1 MNLPKARFLLCQTIF
16 NMYNLKDKVAIV
28 TGSGRHKGIGEAI
41 VLRLAG
47 EGCSIVISDIGHAKG
62 KEFAAEHIGAAG
74 EMNEIAD
81 ACKKMGVKVIAI
93 PCDVRSESDCEN
105 LMAKTVEIFGKI
117 DILVNNAGVGYIMEP
132 FTEFK
137 ESSWD
142 AVLGVNLKGAFLCSK
157 HAAVQMQQQET
168 GGSIINIASQAA
180 KSGFPFAAAYTASK
194 HGLLGLTRS
203 NAVELGKYKIRVN
216 AVCPNHITTGL
227 GDWQN
232 KFFSEKLG
240 MDYDTYLKAIVD
252 KNPLGRTGV
261 VNDIAKAVAFLC
273 SDEASYITGEAMNVT
288 GGEEYH

>member
-1 MNLPKARFLLCQTIF
+1 
-16 NMYNLKDKVAIV
+16 MYNLKGKTAVV
-28 TGSGRHKGIGEAI
+28 TGSGRHKGIGEAV
-41 VLRLAG
+41 VLRLAA
-47 EGCSIVISDIGHAKG
+47 EGCNIVVSDIGAAKG
-62 KEFAAEHIGAAG
+62 NEFAAEHIGATH
-74 EMNEIAD
+74 EMNEIAE
-81 ACKKMGVKVIAI
+81 ACRQLSAKVITV

-105 LMAKTVEIFGKI
+105 LMTKTVAAFGSI

-137 ESSWD
+137 ETSWD

-157 HAAVQMQQQET
+157 HAAIQMQKQAR
-168 GGSIINIASQAA
+168 GGSIVNIASQAA

-194 HGLLGLTRS
+194 HGLVGLTRS

-227 GDWQN
+227 GNWQN

-240 MDYDTYLKAIVD
+240 LDYDTYLKAIVD
-252 KNPLGRTGV
+252 KNPLGRTGQV
-261 VNDIAKAVAFLC
+261 DDIAKAVAFLC
-273 SDEASYITGEAMNVT
+273 SDEASYITGEAMNVS

>member
-1 MNLPKARFLLCQTIF
+1 MLDQNYTPKRFIGS
-16 NMYNLKDKVAIV
+16 VAVI

-41 VLRLAG
+41 ALKLAS
-47 EGCSIVISDIGHAKG
+47 EGCNIVISDIGSAKG
-62 KEFAAEHIGAAG
+62 VEFAEEHIGATD
-74 EMNEIAD
+74 EMQEIAT
-81 ACKKMGVKVIAI
+81 ACEKMGVEVLVIL
-93 PCDVRSESDCEN
+93 CDVRNEADCAN
-105 LMAKTVEIFGKI
+105 LMLQTIKKFGKI
-117 DILVNNAGVGYIMEP
+117 DILINNAGVGYIMEE

-142 AVLGVNLKGAFLCSK
+142 TVLDVNLKGAFLCSK
-157 HAAVQMQQQET
+157 HAAIQMKLQAT
-168 GGSIINIASQAA
+168 GGAIVNIASQAA

-194 HGLLGLTRS
+194 HGLIGLTRS

-240 MDYDTYLKAIVD
+240 KDYDSYLQSIID
-252 KNPLGRTGV
+252 KNPLGRTGLTE
-261 VNDIAKAVAFLC
+261 DISKAVTFLC
-273 SDEASYITGEAMNVT
+273 STEASYITGEAMNVS